1 MNELLIISLL
11 LLITYFLFFSNC
23 SKQEYFSTK
32 FQTKGE
38 RALSARS
45 ISPRVTPRPRN
56 RVINRPIRANYS
68 RYKKPGN
75 LDGSRPR
82 YSGKNRT
89 HWRNNSYYGRGGY
102 YGYPWYWYDYVSP
115 WSWYNYYY
123 NPYDYDVI
131 YEPEIVLDAEDQMYY
146 DGDYYVL

>member
-1 MNELLIISLL
+1 MNELLIIALL
-11 LLITYFLFFSNC
+11 LLIIYFLFFSNC
-23 SKQEYFSTK
+23 SNQENFSSK

-38 RALSARS
+38 KVMSARS
-45 ISPRVTPRPRN
+45 ISPKVPVARN

-68 RYKKPGN
+68 NYKKPGN

-82 YSGKNRT
+82 YSGKNRY
-89 HWRNNSYYGRGGY
+89 HSRNNGYYGRGSY

-123 NPYDYDVI
+123 NPYDYDVV
-131 YEPEIVLDAEDQMYY
+131 YEPEVVLDPEEQMYY